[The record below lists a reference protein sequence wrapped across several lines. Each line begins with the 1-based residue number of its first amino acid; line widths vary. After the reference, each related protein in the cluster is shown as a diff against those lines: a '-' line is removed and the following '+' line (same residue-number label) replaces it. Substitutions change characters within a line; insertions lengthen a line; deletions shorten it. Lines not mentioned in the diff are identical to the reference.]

1 MDDKK
6 IRDEYRDKYH
16 DFVSKEIIPAANK
29 TLLDDKQ
36 IELLVYKNANSDIR
50 INTPLVILKQEYNSR
65 DEKTRVTTDMSR
77 SIEYTPSEEY
87 RKAFGDERGS
97 LTSDYT
103 RTVKVSN
110 QSSFFDFIAVCI
122 NKDASDYKNFAITK
136 EDLFKHLRGLIDDKR
151 YVSQRRAA
159 FEPSKLPK
167 MSVWRQSEYYDFVDS
182 KFKKKLCEIE
192 SIGGISVANTIAITD
207 IDLKQQFVRF
217 RVEGDTKPY
226 VYTSNS
232 KYYKSIIPQSRYGF
246 TPDEAEVNAFEIENN
261 DPYFMFILRC
271 LNKDKK
277 VFEPVLRRGR
287 PVQYKEFTQ
296 RELSAYL
303 DGFISNEEYIK
314 EYDVTFVPVEVN
326 PGVDES
332 LKEKYVDFVEEEIKP
347 KTKGMGMVSA
357 DDDAVLFSKYAAI
370 TDGPSKSS
378 ADVIF
383 VPNSKL
389 NSYGKKSGQEV
400 YGIPNDNPNFKF
412 MQECLNRNSTEYKWV
427 KFAPTREEF
436 ASETGSSDLPLY
448 LEKLPFNQQCK
459 EDYLNNFMS
468 LPGSSSDAVPTMS
481 LPVMHQAVFFTW
493 LAYMLSP
500 VINPVFNYISN
511 KISDA
516 SDEKE
521 REKLNGKPSSS
532 ITEVEEKQ
540 LGKKGITK

>member
-1 MDDKK
+1 MNDKK

-16 DFVSKEIIPAANK
+16 DFVSKEIIPIANK

-36 IELLVYKNANSDIR
+36 IELSAYNDAGSDIG
-50 INTPLVILKQEYNSR
+50 INTILISLKQSGQ
-65 DEKTRVTTDMSR
+65 KT
-77 SIEYTPSEEY
+77 IEYTSDERY
-87 RKAFGDERGS
+87 HRAFGDLINDSMHR
-97 LTSDYT
+97 
-103 RTVKVSN
+103 VKISN

-192 SIGGISVANTIAITD
+192 HIGGIPVANTIAITD

-277 VFEPVLRRGR
+277 AFESVSRRGR
-287 PVQYKEFTQ
+287 VQYKEFSQ
-296 RELSAYL
+296 QELSTYF
-303 DGFISNEEYIK
+303 DGFISDDKYQN
-314 EYDVTFVPVEVN
+314 EYDITFVPVEVN

-332 LKEKYVDFVEEEIKP
+332 LKEKYVDFVEKEIKP
-347 KTKGMGMVSA
+347 KIKGMGMVSA

-383 VPNSKL
+383 VPNSKFS
-389 NSYGKKSGQEV
+389 SYGKKSGQGV
-400 YGIPNDNPNFKF
+400 YRVSDNNPNFKF
-412 MQECLNRNSTEYKWV
+412 MSECLNRNSTEYKWV

-459 EDYLNNFMS
+459 EDYLNNLS

-500 VINPVFNYISN
+500 VISPVFNYISN